1 MKQKMSSETS
11 IKIKNLQ
18 TEKKKSSANLV
29 LVVACATGVAL
40 GGPVV
45 STTSTPPQYAL
56 NNSVKRQ
63 PTMTFSHQ
71 QNENKKM
78 VNKPL
83 NQIFMY
89 KIIDTQFTSSK
100 ELNAMQLLIE
110 KIEKSTKEM
119 AIVGSFFGTFMLSLP
134 LYSDVS
140 FNYALAASFM
150 GFSLLA
156 FRIVQKSR
164 GKHGRKG

>member
-1 MKQKMSSETS
+1 MSNETS
-11 IKIKNLQ
+11 IEIKSLQ
-18 TEKKKSSANLV
+18 TEKKKSSANFV

-40 GGPVV
+40 GGPIV
-45 STTSTPPQYAL
+45 STTNPPPLQYAL
-56 NNSVKRQ
+56 NSSIKRQ
-63 PTMTFSHQ
+63 PTMTLDYEFK
-71 QNENKKM
+71 EM
-78 VNKPL
+78 INKPQD
-83 NQIFMY
+83 QIFMY
-89 KIIDTQFTSSK
+89 KIIDTQSTSSQ

-119 AIVGSFFGTFMLSLP
+119 AIVGSFFGAFMLSLP
-134 LYSDVS
+134 LYSDIS
-140 FNYALAASFM
+140 FAYALAASSM